1 MKYSFNCKYKQKN
14 RIFKILFSINVDYR
28 MEKLYD
34 TRERRMIWAK
44 LRIKENPFELSR
56 ERMVKR

>member
-1 MKYSFNCKYKQKN
+1 
-14 RIFKILFSINVDYR
+14 

-34 TRERRMIWAK
+34 TREMRIIWAK